1 LHKTRFATVKNA
13 RSIDGGA
20 IVSRMS
26 LTLTTRQGEGCVIV
40 EASGR
45 LAAGESSTQ
54 LRELVKRLT
63 AEGGRSF
70 VFNLAGVSYMDSAG
84 LGLLLSIYATVR
96 AGGGDVKLTNIGD
109 RVKDL
114 LKMTKLSEVFQIFED
129 ENLALAAVKQQ

>member
-1 LHKTRFATVKNA
+1 MN
-13 RSIDGGA
+13 
-20 IVSRMS
+20 
-26 LTLTTRQGEGCVIV
+26 LTLTTRQGEGYVSV

-45 LAAGESSTQ
+45 LVAGEPSTQ

-63 AEGGRSF
+63 AEGARSF

-96 AGGGDVKLTNIGD
+96 GQGGEVKLANIGD

-114 LKMTKLSEVFQIFED
+114 LKMTKLTEVFQIFEG
-129 ENLALAAVKQQ
+129 ENLALAAAKQQQ